1 MAKQIKIEITC
12 DEGFVADS
20 LREIANAVENDEKEY
35 NLQEYNMHFETFH
48 YDCEIC
54 G

>member
-20 LREIANAVENDEKEY
+20 LREIANTIENSDDE
-35 NLQEYNMHFETFH
+35 EYNMHLETFH
-48 YDCEIC
+48 YDCEIYD
-54 G
+54 